1 MCEIRGKKAP
11 PICTEI
17 LKLVVAGKNNDLEPV
32 PVNCRQLSNLPL
44 KVTNFS
50 PHLCSKNKMFSHFDS
65 LKLENDSCGGKR
77 WQKKSGDLV
86 SPKCRVG
93 MRSCESQLFLFSLLV
108 LVISNF
114 FVSHFPLCFPGLML
128 WPSTS
133 LPKLSNLGGL
143 SDR

>member
-11 PICTEI
+11 PIYTEK

-44 KVTNFS
+44 KVTNFF

-65 LKLENDSCGGKR
+65 LKLENDSCDGKR
-77 WQKKSGDLV
+77 WQKKSGDSV
-86 SPKCRVG
+86 SPRCRVG
-93 MRSCESQLFLFSLLV
+93 TWSCESRLFLFSLLV

-114 FVSHFPLCFPGLML
+114 FAFHFPLCFPGLML
-128 WPSTS
+128 WPSIY
-133 LPKLSNLGGL
+133 LPKLYKLGA
-143 SDR
+143 